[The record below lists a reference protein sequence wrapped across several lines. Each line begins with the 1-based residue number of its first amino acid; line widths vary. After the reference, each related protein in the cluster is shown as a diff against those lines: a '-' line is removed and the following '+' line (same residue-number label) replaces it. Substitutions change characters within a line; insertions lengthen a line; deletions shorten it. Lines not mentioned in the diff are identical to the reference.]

1 MSISMTSFSQLDLWT
16 SESTCCNGNTTFI
29 EVVALAIWS
38 VANGLKVDGKEQLS
52 TCWVQIHGQS
62 DTCRRWHKTVASA
75 HQIIHLLHSSSRT
88 TKFNVQCKMLL
99 KTCCLLTAVKKYT
112 EYFEVNRKTGR
123 KEQCRMLL
131 HRINC
136 YSANEMT
143 FSMLFQHP
151 YNTIQHYINCKM
163 SFVP

>member
-1 MSISMTSFSQLDLWT
+1 
-16 SESTCCNGNTTFI
+16 
-29 EVVALAIWS
+29 
-38 VANGLKVDGKEQLS
+38 
-52 TCWVQIHGQS
+52 
-62 DTCRRWHKTVASA
+62 
-75 HQIIHLLHSSSRT
+75 
-88 TKFNVQCKMLL
+88 
-99 KTCCLLTAVKKYT
+99 LLTAVKKYT

-123 KEQCRMLL
+123 QEQCRMLL

-136 YSANEMT
+136 YSANENTVWT